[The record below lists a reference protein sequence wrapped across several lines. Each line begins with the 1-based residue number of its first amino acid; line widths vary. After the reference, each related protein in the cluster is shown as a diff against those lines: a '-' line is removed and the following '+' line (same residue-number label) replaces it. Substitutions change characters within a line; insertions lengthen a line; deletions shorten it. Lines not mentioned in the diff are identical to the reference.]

1 MKITL
6 FADSRYRDSFGLAAT
21 KYWLNKLSPNA
32 EVFVTSFDLWQHNL
46 SLVKPDAVVL
56 NHAFGARNEAIL
68 RWASQNGATSYLMF
82 TEGRPNTE
90 EQVEWYLSQ
99 RSKADYVLAW
109 SSWLGDMFDNAIV
122 TGCPRFDIYQ
132 YPYNKLIEPKQF
144 VLDKYGLNPNKPTL
158 LVTTSFPQAKFSY
171 QGVSFNEQDWKDL
184 KVTSISDRKNP
195 TEFAKQERKAQ
206 QLFKVRLAGYVAS
219 SLPLNSDWNVVIKPH
234 PMEPAKEWERYC
246 DENEFILAPADYI
259 FNAMSCADLVVNR
272 VGCLTTQDAW
282 LAGIKKPVIQMN
294 PDNQELTGS
303 SLEAFEIEDGE
314 IDKKHQFLDKYGFSF
329 QNASKK
335 AAETILETAKLA
347 NVDRSIVDRIKWQ
360 KAQTEYDNNHVYPD
374 MSSMHPVKA
383 ITSNVIKNW
392 ETKIAEVLS

>member
-46 SLVKPDAVVL
+46 SLVKPDVVVL

-68 RWASQNGATSYLMF
+68 RWANQNGATSYLMF

-99 RSKADYVLAW
+99 RGKADYVLAW

-132 YPYNKLIEPKQF
+132 YPYNKLIEPRQF
-144 VLDKYGLNPNKPTL
+144 VLDKYGLNPHKGTL

-195 TEFAKQERKAQ
+195 TEFAKQEKRAQ
-206 QLFKVRLAGYVAS
+206 HLFKTQLTGYVEAS
-219 SLPLNSDWNVVIKPH
+219 TVSDWNIVIKPQ
-234 PMEPAKEWERYC
+234 PMSPAKEWERYC
-246 DENEFILAPADYI
+246 DENSFTLAPADYV
-259 FNAMSCADLVVNR
+259 FNALSAADFVINR
-272 VGCLTTQDAW
+272 AGCLTTQDAW
-282 LAGIKKPVIQMN
+282 LAVIGKPVIQLN
-294 PDNQELTGS
+294 PNNQELTGS
-303 SLEAFEIEDGE
+303 SLEAFGIDSDE
-314 IDKKHQFLDKYGFSF
+314 IDKKRKFLNKYGFSF
-329 QNASKK
+329 QNSSRKV
-335 AAETILETAKLA
+335 AETILETAKPA

-360 KAQTEYDNNHVYPD
+360 KAQTEYDNSHVYPD
-374 MSSMHPVKA
+374 LSSMHPVKA